1 MFVRFLFQISV
12 VLLSFYIKA
21 VDLSSL
27 TIIRNVY
34 FMTLKTENS
43 ALLSHI

>member
-34 FMTLKTENS
+34 FMTED
-43 ALLSHI
+43 